1 MTTDAGNE
9 ETQRKHAY
17 EHVLRSLHS
26 AYNVLIECSLEIDDI
41 QLDAPR
47 NTRDINGMLQWA
59 RDIAARIYDTYPELS
74 PPASEPPPRR
84 WPADPEKSPA
94 PHQLTREEALSRVQH
109 HLELARLILQECGPF
124 ARELGITAGELE
136 EHLAMVKE
144 IHSAV
149 LQEIWKDLPD
159 RSSRRRWIRDWGMPD
174 GVPEPPPPDRHE
186 ALGRLSD
193 KLDTAGKVLDDCA
206 QLIVD
211 LELEPKLH
219 LRAIGSC
226 LATIF
231 DIQQQVYSERPDLI
245 PGFLKGAYELRR
257 QEEQG
262 RPESGAG
269 S

>member
-26 AYNVLIECSLEIDDI
+26 AYDVLIDCALEIDDI

-47 NTRDINGMLQWA
+47 NTRDINRILQWT
-59 RDIAARIYDTYPELS
+59 RDAAGEICDTYPELS
-74 PPASEPPPRR
+74 QPASEPPLRR
-84 WPADPEKSPA
+84 WPADPQKSPA
-94 PHQLTREEALSRVQH
+94 PQQLTREEALSRVRH

-124 ARELGITAGELE
+124 TRELGITAGELE
-136 EHLAMVKE
+136 EHLAKVKD
-144 IHSAV
+144 IHTAV
-149 LQEIWKDLPD
+149 VQEIWRDLPD
-159 RSSRRRWIRDWGMPD
+159 RSRRSWITDWGMPQ
-174 GVPEPPPPDRHE
+174 GVPEPPAPDRHE

-193 KLDTAGKVLDDCA
+193 KLHTAGQLLDDCA

-211 LELEPKLH
+211 LDLEPKLH

-262 RPESGAG
+262 RPETGAE